1 MERAQRDTESCGGD
15 MERCKH
21 GIKGCKGRPRSV
33 QRGHREVRGNEGAQ
47 KGTERHRGGVG
58 NGGTWKATQVVQ
70 KSTEGADRA

>member
-47 KGTERHRGGVG
+47 KGTERHRGECREWRDMEGHT
-58 NGGTWKATQVVQ
+58 GGA
-70 KSTEGADRA
+70 EEHRGCR